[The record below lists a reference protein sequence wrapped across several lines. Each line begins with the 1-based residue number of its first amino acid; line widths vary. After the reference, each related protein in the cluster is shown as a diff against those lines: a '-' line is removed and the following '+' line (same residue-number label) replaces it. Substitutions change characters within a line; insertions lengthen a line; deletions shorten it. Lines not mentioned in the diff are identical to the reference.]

1 MSNLC
6 ATINAPLY
14 KNKFIAI
21 LAHMKITTHP
31 LFWSVALSI
40 TAFIGVFFTLGAAAL
55 FLVIVLSILEV
66 TLSFDNAVIN
76 ARVLERMSSV
86 WQHRFLTWG
95 ILVAVFGT
103 RFILPI
109 IIVSVAVW
117 TSPWY
122 ITELVFNNPTE
133 YGRLLDSVH
142 GVIAAFGGIFLL
154 MVSLKYFFNK
164 AKSVH
169 WIQTV
174 ESHLVK
180 WGRIEAIEIA
190 LALTLLTS
198 LSFLTEYNQAQV
210 LIAGIVGLIL
220 FVLMEGITGSLSV
233 ESEGVAVS
241 SVSLFI
247 YLETLDA
254 AFSLDGV
261 VGAFALTNNLIII
274 MIGLGIGAFFVRSL
288 TIYFVERKTL
298 ATLTYLEHGAHWAIL
313 GLAISMLLGLVIH
326 VPEIFIGLIGLCV
339 VSLAYYSSLKAT
351 RQQI

>member
-1 MSNLC
+1 
-6 ATINAPLY
+6 
-14 KNKFIAI
+14 
-21 LAHMKITTHP
+21 MKQITSHP
-31 LFWSVALSI
+31 LFWSIVISLVAFV
-40 TAFIGVFFTLGAAAL
+40 TVFFELGLSAL

-76 ARVLERMSSV
+76 ARVLERMDPV
-86 WQHRFLTWG
+86 WQRRFLTWG
-95 ILVAVFGT
+95 ILIAVFGT

-109 IIVSVAVW
+109 VIVSVAVW
-117 TSPWY
+117 TSPWH
-122 ITELVFNNPTE
+122 ITALVFNDPAE

-142 GVIAAFGGIFLL
+142 GGIAAFGGMFLL

-190 LALTLLTS
+190 LALSLLAT
-198 LSFLTEYNQAQV
+198 LSFVTSYDQSQV
-210 LIAGIVGLIL
+210 LVAGIIGLVL

-233 ESEGVAVS
+233 ESEGVVTS
-241 SVSLFI
+241 SVSLFM
-247 YLETLDA
+247 YLEVLDA

-261 VGAFALTNNLIII
+261 IGAFAITNNLLII
-274 MIGLGIGAFFVRSL
+274 MVGLGIGAFFVRSL

-298 ATLTYLEHGAHWAIL
+298 TRLTYLEHGAHWAIL
-313 GLAISMLLGLVIH
+313 GLAISMLLNLVFHI
-326 VPEIFIGLIGLCV
+326 PEVFIGSIGICI
-339 VSLAYYSSLKAT
+339 VSIAYYSSLKAA
-351 RQQI
+351 RSK

>member
-1 MSNLC
+1 MRR
-6 ATINAPLY
+6 
-14 KNKFIAI
+14 
-21 LAHMKITTHP
+21 ITSHP
-31 LFWSVALSI
+31 LFWSSVISLA
-40 TAFIGVFFTLGAAAL
+40 AFVTVFFELGLSAL

-76 ARVLERMSSV
+76 ARVLERMNPT

-117 TSPWY
+117 ISPWH
-122 ITELVFNNPTE
+122 ITGLVFRDPAE

-142 GVIAAFGGIFLL
+142 GAIASFGGMFLL

-169 WIQTV
+169 WIQV
-174 ESHLVK
+174 IEAHLVK

-190 LALTLLTS
+190 LALTLLVS
-198 LSFLTEYNQAQV
+198 LSFVTTYDQSQV
-210 LIAGIVGLIL
+210 LVAGIIGLIL

-233 ESEGVAVS
+233 ESEDVAAS
-241 SVSLFI
+241 SASLFM
-247 YLETLDA
+247 YLEVLDA

-261 VGAFALTNNLIII
+261 VGAFAITNNLLII
-274 MIGLGIGAFFVRSL
+274 MVGLGIGAFFVRSL

-298 ATLTYLEHGAHWAIL
+298 TKLTYLEHGAHWAIL
-313 GLAISMLLGLVIH
+313 GLAISMLFNLVFHI
-326 VPEIFIGLIGLCV
+326 PEVFIGTIGICI
-339 VSLAYYSSLKAT
+339 VSIAYYSSLKEMRSAANT
-351 RQQI
+351 K

>member
-1 MSNLC
+1 
-6 ATINAPLY
+6 
-14 KNKFIAI
+14 
-21 LAHMKITTHP
+21 MKQIKSHP
-31 LFWSVALSI
+31 LFWSIVISIVAFA
-40 TAFIGVFFTLGAAAL
+40 TVFFELGLSAL

-76 ARVLERMSSV
+76 ARVLERMNPV
-86 WQHRFLTWG
+86 WQRRFLTWG

-103 RFILPI
+103 RFVLPI
-109 IIVSVAVW
+109 VIVSVAVW

-122 ITELVFNNPTE
+122 ITALVFNDPAE

-142 GVIAAFGGIFLL
+142 GAIAAFGGTFLM

-174 ESHLVK
+174 EAHLVK

-190 LALTLLTS
+190 LALSLLVI
-198 LSFLTEYNQAQV
+198 LSFITNYDQSQV
-210 LIAGIVGLIL
+210 LVAGIVGLIL
-220 FVLMEGITGSLSV
+220 FVLMEGITSSLSV
-233 ESEGVAVS
+233 ESEGVVTS
-241 SVSLFI
+241 SVSLFL
-247 YLETLDA
+247 YLEVLDA

-261 VGAFALTNNLIII
+261 VGAFAITNNLLII

-298 ATLTYLEHGAHWAIL
+298 TKLTYLEHGAHWAIL
-313 GLAISMLLGLVIH
+313 GLAVSMLLNLVFHI
-326 VPEIFIGLIGLCV
+326 PEVFIGTIGIV
-339 VSLAYYSSLKAT
+339 IVSVAYYSSIKAKKL
-351 RQQI
+351 Q